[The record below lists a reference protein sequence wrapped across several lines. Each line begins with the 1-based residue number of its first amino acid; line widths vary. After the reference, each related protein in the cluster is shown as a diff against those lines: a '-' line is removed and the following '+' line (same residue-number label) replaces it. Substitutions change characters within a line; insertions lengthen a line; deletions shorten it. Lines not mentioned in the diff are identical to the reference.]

1 MTVIS
6 IPRQN
11 LTKISRETLRIIDAN
26 LNRTGE
32 GLRVLEE
39 FARFSLNDEALT
51 RRLKD
56 LRHTL
61 LTIPP
66 GMQERLIA
74 ARDAAG
80 DIGQDMK
87 SPRQEEARD
96 IAETIVANAR
106 RVQESL
112 RVLEEIARTAALPLD
127 TDAYKTARFSL
138 YDIEKDLLARLLR
151 RDKAGRLAGLYVIID
166 TAFLKDRDPAIV
178 AGQALDGGASVIQL
192 RAKGLDTRAFLA
204 MAEKIKEV
212 CYQRGAPFIVNDS
225 LEVAL
230 AVDADGLHVGR
241 DDLPVANA
249 RRLLPVNKLL
259 GASVITV
266 EDAVRARSEG
276 ADYLGVGCA
285 YPTATKSSAGVV
297 GCGRLAEIKQAVDL
311 PIVAIG
317 GINKVNIAEVMRTGA
332 VAAAVI
338 SAVMGVNDV
347 EGAAR
352 ELVDIIAE
360 VSRA

>member
-1 MTVIS
+1 MEE
-6 IPRQN
+6 
-11 LTKISRETLRIIDAN
+11 LSREILRIVDAN

-39 FARFSLNDEALT
+39 FARLSLNDAALT

-56 LRHTL
+56 LRHAL
-61 LTIPP
+61 LMMPP
-66 GMQERLIA
+66 GMQASLIA

-80 DIGQDMK
+80 DIGRDMK
-87 SPRQEEARD
+87 SPRQAEARGVP
-96 IAETIVANAR
+96 ETIVANAR

-151 RDKAGRLAGLYVIID
+151 REKAARLSGLYVIID
-166 TAFLKDRDPAIV
+166 NDFLKGRDPAIV

-192 RAKGLDTRAFLA
+192 RAKGLNTRMFLT

-212 CYQRGAPFIVNDS
+212 CDRRGVSFIVNDS

-241 DDLPVANA
+241 DDLPVATA

-259 GASVITV
+259 GASVNTV
-266 EDAVRARSEG
+266 EEALLAHSEG
-276 ADYLGVGCA
+276 ADYLGAGCA
-285 YPTATKSSAGVV
+285 FPTVTKSSANMM
-297 GCGRLAEIKQAVDL
+297 GCERLTEIRQAVDL

-317 GINKVNIAEVMRTGA
+317 GINKGNIAEVMRTGA
-332 VAAAVI
+332 AAAAVI
-338 SAVMGVNDV
+338 SAVLGTADV
-347 EGAAR
+347 AGATR
-352 ELVDIIAE
+352 ELVNIIAE